1 MKYTS
6 AEANKL
12 LKQLMQDYYAAI
24 NIERQSS
31 TFLAATG
38 EDPDSVK
45 PEYDYI
51 KTQET
56 LKELSSKIRKIKH
69 AINAFN
75 TATAVP
81 GFDMTID
88 EMLVYLPQLNERVD
102 TLNGMSNTLP
112 KVRERTYG
120 QGTNATIDYRYAN
133 YDISAA
139 KKEYE
144 ELRALLSKAQT
155 ALDLL
160 NNSETFEIE
169 L

>member
-45 PEYDYI
+45 PEYDYD

-56 LKELSSKIRKIKH
+56 LMDLSTKIRKIKH
-69 AINAFN
+69 AINTFN
-75 TATAVP
+75 TATVVP

-139 KKEYE
+139 KKDHE

>member
-38 EDPDSVK
+38 EDPNSVK
-45 PEYDYI
+45 PDYDYE
-51 KTQET
+51 KTQESI
-56 LKELSSKIRKIKH
+56 KELSAKIRKIKH

-75 TATAVP
+75 TTTVVP
-81 GFDMTID
+81 GFGMTID

-102 TLNGMSNTLP
+102 TLNAMSNTLP
-112 KVRERTYG
+112 KVRERAYG

-133 YDISAA
+133 YDISDA
-139 KKEYE
+139 KKDYE
-144 ELRALLSKAQT
+144 ELRVLLSKAQT

-160 NNSETFEIE
+160 NNSEAFEID

>member
-12 LKQLMQDYYAAI
+12 LKQLMQDHFAVT

-38 EDPDSVK
+38 ENPDSVK
-45 PEYDYI
+45 PEYDYK

-56 LKELSSKIRKIKH
+56 LRELSAKIRKIKH
-69 AINAFN
+69 AINMFN
-75 TATAVP
+75 TTTVVP

-88 EMLVYLPQLNERVD
+88 EMLVYLPQLSERVN
-102 TLNGMSNTLP
+102 TLNSMSNTLP
-112 KVRERTYG
+112 KVRERIFG

-133 YDISAA
+133 YDISAV
-139 KKEYE
+139 KKDYE
-144 ELRALLSKAQT
+144 ELRSLLSKAQT

-160 NNSETFEIE
+160 NSSVTFEIE